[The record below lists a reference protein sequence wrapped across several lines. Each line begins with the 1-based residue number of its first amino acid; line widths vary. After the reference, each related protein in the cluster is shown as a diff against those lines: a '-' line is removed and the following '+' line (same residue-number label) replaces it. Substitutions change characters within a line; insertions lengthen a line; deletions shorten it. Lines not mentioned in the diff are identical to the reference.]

1 MPYNKAEASKAIEV
15 TGVAPP
21 WWEQVYFGLPLW
33 AWVVIAAGGI
43 VIIGGTIHYIEER
56 KRK

>member
-1 MPYNKAEASKAIEV
+1 LPYNKAEASKTIEV

-21 WWEQVYFGLPLW
+21 WWMQVYFGLPLW

-43 VIIGGTIHYIEER
+43 VIIGGTIYYIGAS
-56 KRK
+56 K